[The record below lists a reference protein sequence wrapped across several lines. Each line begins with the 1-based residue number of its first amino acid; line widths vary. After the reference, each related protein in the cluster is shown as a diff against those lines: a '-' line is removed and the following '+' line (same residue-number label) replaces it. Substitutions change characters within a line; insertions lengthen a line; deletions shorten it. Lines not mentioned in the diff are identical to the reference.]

1 MIYPSP
7 SLSEAETRTD
17 ENLPVIFSRVLN
29 DPVRRGGLS
38 VPPDLADESYLPLNP
53 AASC

>member
-17 ENLPVIFSRVLN
+17 ENMPVIFLN